1 MAPKILLRTVLLL
14 LLFTCNACL
23 YLARTNITVA
33 VIYMFPQSENIEGDL
48 LSAFYWGYMVS
59 QIPGGYLAS
68 SFGAKRVL
76 GSAVLVWGLST
87 TVTGFV
93 GTSIPILFC
102 LRAFVGVAEG
112 ANYPSQMDLISKW
125 IPHQERSRAW
135 SFVISGESLGTI
147 LALLG
152 GPYLAHSC
160 GWKSIFWVSGGASLV
175 WLLLFLLLTT
185 STPADHPWMTN
196 EELLFI
202 QETRPPPSSAGRQQQ
217 EIKRTTP
224 WCDILTNKRMV
235 VIVCTHCCY
244 NFGYYLCLS
253 WIQKFF
259 SICYHATYQNLGIL
273 SILPYLATFLC
284 LTLAGQFSDWVEV
297 KFQWSATTVRKIF
310 NTIGMVGSS
319 FFFLLL
325 SFHAPTSLPSSS
337 SQFSNS
343 SIVPSSSSS
352 LPPAD
357 MKDAEIAAILLACAI
372 GVGSF
377 AAGAGYWPSLG
388 DLSVEYSS
396 VVCGVSNSV
405 ASIPGVIGGQLVG
418 RLLVSTGND
427 WSFIFQMAAGVELVG
442 ALIFL
447 IGGSAE
453 DQNFGQKKTEM
464 ERPLVDAVGEF
475 M

>member
-1 MAPKILLRTVLLL
+1 
-14 LLFTCNACL
+14 
-23 YLARTNITVA
+23 
-33 VIYMFPQSENIEGDL
+33 MFPQSENIEGDL

-87 TVTGFV
+87 MVTGFV
-93 GTSIPILFC
+93 GTSIPVLFC

-202 QETRPPPSSAGRQQQ
+202 QETRPPPSTGRQQQQQ

-224 WCDILTNKRMV
+224 WCEILTNKRMV

-259 SICYHATYQNLGIL
+259 SICYHARYQNLGIL

-284 LTLAGQFSDWVEV
+284 LTLAGQLSDWVEV

-343 SIVPSSSSS
+343 SSISIVPSSSSS
-352 LPPAD
+352 VPPAD

-418 RLLVSTGND
+418 HLLVSTGND

-453 DQNFGQKKTEM
+453 DQKFGQKKTEM

-475 M
+475 MYM

>member
-1 MAPKILLRTVLLL
+1 MFKLDSKIL
-14 LLFTCNACL
+14 
-23 YLARTNITVA
+23 
-33 VIYMFPQSENIEGDL
+33 
-48 LSAFYWGYMVS
+48 
-59 QIPGGYLAS
+59 
-68 SFGAKRVL
+68 
-76 GSAVLVWGLST
+76 
-87 TVTGFV
+87 
-93 GTSIPILFC
+93 
-102 LRAFVGVAEG
+102 
-112 ANYPSQMDLISKW
+112 
-125 IPHQERSRAW
+125 
-135 SFVISGESLGTI
+135 
-147 LALLG
+147 
-152 GPYLAHSC
+152 
-160 GWKSIFWVSGGASLV
+160 
-175 WLLLFLLLTT
+175 
-185 STPADHPWMTN
+185 
-196 EELLFI
+196 
-202 QETRPPPSSAGRQQQ
+202 
-217 EIKRTTP
+217 
-224 WCDILTNKRMV
+224 
-235 VIVCTHCCY
+235 
-244 NFGYYLCLS
+244 
-253 WIQKFF
+253 
-259 SICYHATYQNLGIL
+259 SICYHARYQNLGIL

-284 LTLAGQFSDWVEV
+284 LTLAGQLSDWVEV

-343 SIVPSSSSS
+343 SSISIVPSSSSS

-418 RLLVSTGND
+418 HLLVSTGND

-453 DQNFGQKKTEM
+453 DQKFGQKKTEM